1 MSKAFNK
8 FLKSLLSLKVLMWVV
23 SIGLLKIHLIS
34 SSDYVI
40 ISLGVIG
47 IRLMDNYVTSV
58 VQNGE

>member
-1 MSKAFNK
+1 MSKAFDK

-23 SIGLLKIHLIS
+23 SIGLLKIHLLS
-34 SSDYVI
+34 ANDYVI

-47 IRLMDNYVTSV
+47 IRSMDNYITSK